1 MMIGKKRL
9 GNANCA
15 DRVRFVWEEEST
27 RSKGI
32 IIEFKH
38 HSNKHIPLWHK
49 KTIYEHW
56 ERLWTL
62 CEAYPYSFSSSTA
75 IGFAIAHSLRGT
87 SRWV

>member
-27 RSKGI
+27 SSKGI
-32 IIEFKH
+32 IIVFKYK
-38 HSNKHIPLWHK
+38 SNTHIPLWHK

-56 ERLWTL
+56 ER
-62 CEAYPYSFSSSTA
+62 
-75 IGFAIAHSLRGT
+75 
-87 SRWV
+87 